1 MAEQSHFTMPYTLV
15 DFIKAGKHPEEKN
28 FPETGFENDSCGLA
42 STKWQVASISNDLS
56 ITAFV
61 ARRVSLTTGEILK
74 LCAKSGF
81 EANNTKAVKELIES
95 GDDLTELHNAVM
107 DYYFDRE
114 FPDGNFQ
121 GAYLDEKGSEWL
133 LNFGN
138 FSLDYVDEEDPDAEF
153 EYYGIRLE
161 LA

>member
-1 MAEQSHFTMPYTLV
+1 MPYTLI
-15 DFIKAGKHPEEKN
+15 DCIKAGKHPDEKN
-28 FPETGFENDSCGLA
+28 FPESGFYNDSCGLA
-42 STKWQVASISNDLS
+42 STKWQIASISNDLN

-61 ARRVSLTTGEILK
+61 ARGASLTTGELLE

-81 EANNTKAVKELIES
+81 EANSTKAVKELIES

-114 FPDGNFQ
+114 FPDVNFQ
-121 GAYLDEKGSEWL
+121 GSYLDEKGSEWL

-138 FSLDYVDEEDPDAEF
+138 FSLVYVDEEDPDAEF
-153 EYYGIRLE
+153 EYCGIRLE